1 MLVVV
6 GAAIV
11 QKGRLLLVSKRA
23 APDVFYLPGGKL
35 DEGESTTSAL
45 VRELREELGIVP
57 RSLSPFAE
65 VRELA
70 ALELVPMQMTV
81 FLVGIDGVP
90 RARSEIVDLAWFD
103 PVERFRGRIAPAVEK
118 HVVPQL
124 QQRGLLAV
132 TGR

>member
-11 QKGRLLLVSKRA
+11 QEGRLLLVSKRA

-45 VRELREELGIVP
+45 VRELGEELGVVP
-57 RSLSPFAE
+57 SSLSPFAE

-70 ALELVPMQMTV
+70 ALEQVPMQMTV
-81 FLVGIDGVP
+81 FIVRIDGAP
-90 RARSEIVDLAWFD
+90 RALSEIADLAWFD
-103 PVERFRGRIAPAVEK
+103 PAERFRGRIAPAVEK
-118 HVVPQL
+118 HVVPRL

-132 TGR
+132 RGR